1 MKKLR
6 MILMVLVLSFCFLVP
21 VNAKEGDQI
30 TLYLFYGDTC
40 PHCAAEKEFLNEIKD
55 DYDNFEIVQYEV
67 WRDTDNQELL
77 SKVREELE
85 IQRNGVP
92 VTIIGDTV
100 MVGWSEAL
108 EGKIERAIEYY
119 QESEYVDV
127 VLQIKN
133 GTYVK
138 EENSSDSES
147 DFEKEEKQTDDEAS
161 ISVPIFGK
169 VNLKNVSLSTAALI
183 LGLIDGFNPCA
194 MWVLLFLI
202 SMLIG
207 MKNRKR
213 MWTIGLTFLIS
224 SATVYML
231 IMMSWLNIVVNIS
244 TSIWLRNIVAGIAI
258 IGGVVN
264 LYNFFKHQ
272 DSGCS
277 VVDEKKRK
285 SVFARIKKFTQE
297 KSLVLAL
304 IGAVALAFSVNIIE
318 LACSAGLPLVYTQ
331 LLALNNV
338 TGIGAFFYVLLYIIF
353 FLLDDMIVFFAAMK
367 TMEVTGFSTKYSKYS
382 HLIGGLLMLLIGIL
396 LIFKPEWL
404 MFQF

>member
-1 MKKLR
+1 
-6 MILMVLVLSFCFLVP
+6 
-21 VNAKEGDQI
+21 
-30 TLYLFYGDTC
+30 
-40 PHCAAEKEFLNEIKD
+40 
-55 DYDNFEIVQYEV
+55 
-67 WRDTDNQELL
+67 
-77 SKVREELE
+77 
-85 IQRNGVP
+85 
-92 VTIIGDTV
+92 
-100 MVGWSEAL
+100 
-108 EGKIERAIEYY
+108 
-119 QESEYVDV
+119 
-127 VLQIKN
+127 
-133 GTYVK
+133 
-138 EENSSDSES
+138 
-147 DFEKEEKQTDDEAS
+147 
-161 ISVPIFGK
+161 
-169 VNLKNVSLSTAALI
+169 
-183 LGLIDGFNPCA
+183 
-194 MWVLLFLI
+194 
-202 SMLIG
+202 
-207 MKNRKR
+207 